1 MVSFGR
7 RLVQTSDL
15 GLVAC
20 LLLVTATLVIPLP
33 TPLVDV
39 LLIGNL
45 ALSVVVLLATA
56 YVTDP
61 LQLSVFPSLLLAAA
75 LGRLG
80 LNVAMARLIL
90 TQGSAG
96 SVVAAFGGLVVGGN
110 LVVGLVIFAILLI
123 VQFLVVTNGTSR
135 MAEVA
140 ARFALDAM
148 PGKQMSIDAELNAGT
163 LTEEEARE
171 RRRRVEQQSD
181 FFGAMDGASKFVRG
195 DAIAG
200 LLITAVN
207 LLGGFGVGL
216 SRGLSPGEAVQTFA
230 LQAVGAG
237 LALQVPSLLL
247 SAASGLILTRTAG
260 TDHLGADLVAQLTAR
275 WRPLV
280 AAGAI
285 VAVVGLFPG
294 LPKVAF
300 LLVGGLLAATGWA
313 LRAPEAP
320 PEPPGPPPP
329 AQEAVHGLAEVDPL
343 CVEIGYG
350 LIDLVEPTRGGDL
363 LQRIVALRKQVAVQL
378 GLVIPP
384 VRVRDEPTLGSR
396 EYRILLRGVE
406 VARAEVVPAGLLAI
420 RTAPD
425 APELAGVQ
433 TTDPAFGTPAVWISE
448 HERAVAESCGYTVA
462 EPSVVVATHLAEVVR
477 RHGWRLL
484 SRQDVQEMLDRL
496 RERQKALVEELVPQ
510 VLGVGEIQRVLQ
522 LLLQEGVPIRDLV
535 TILEALAD
543 HGRTVKEPERLVEL
557 VRRALGRG
565 LYQHLLDEARRLHVL
580 VLDPAAEAVLLEGAQ
595 GRQVDVAALHRLQ
608 QAIRAAWEAASQTS
622 PHPVLLCSGAVR
634 SAVRRLIEH
643 TIPQL
648 PVIAFEELEPNL
660 TLHKLG
666 MVSADAGPT
675 V

>member
-1 MVSFGR
+1 MVTLGR
-7 RLVQTSDL
+7 RLLQSSDL
-15 GLVAC
+15 ALAAC
-20 LLLVTATLVIPLP
+20 LLLVTATLVVPLP
-33 TPLVDV
+33 TALVD
-39 LLIGNL
+39 LLLVANL

-61 LQLSVFPSLLLAAA
+61 LQLSVFPSLLLTAA

-110 LVVGLVIFAILLI
+110 LVVGLVLFVILLT

-148 PGKQMSIDAELNAGT
+148 PGKQMSIDAELNAGA
-163 LTEEEARE
+163 LTEEAARE
-171 RRRRVEQQSD
+171 RRRQVERQSD

-216 SRGLSPGEAVQTFA
+216 SRGMSPAEAAGAFA

-237 LALQVPSLLL
+237 LALQIPSLLM

-260 TDHLGADLVAQLTAR
+260 ADHLGADLVGQLTAR

-280 AAGAI
+280 ASGTI
-285 VAVVGLFPG
+285 VALLGLFPG
-294 LPKVAF
+294 LPKLAF
-300 LLVGGLLAATGWA
+300 LLVGGLLAGAGWA
-313 LRAPEAP
+313 LRAPQPQPDAAP
-320 PEPPGPPPP
+320 PPAAP
-329 AQEAVHGLAEVDPL
+329 AQEAVQAAGEVDPIAL
-343 CVEIGYG
+343 EIGYG
-350 LIDLVEPTRGGDL
+350 LISLVEPSQGGDL
-363 LQRIVALRKQVAVQL
+363 LNRIVALRKQVAGSL

-384 VRVRDEPTLGSR
+384 VRVRDDPSLGAR
-396 EYRILLRGVE
+396 EYRITVRGVE
-406 VARAEVVPAGLLAI
+406 VARAEVVPSGLLAV
-420 RTAPD
+420 RASPD
-425 APELAGVQ
+425 APELPGVR
-433 TTDPAFGTPAVWISE
+433 TTDPAFGSPAVWISE
-448 HERAVAESCGYTVA
+448 AERPVAEASGYTVV
-462 EPSVVVATHLAEVVR
+462 EPSVVVATHLHEVVKR
-477 RHGWRLL
+477 YGWRLL

-510 VLGVGEIQRVLQ
+510 VLTVGDVQRVLQ

-535 TILEALAD
+535 TILEVLSDA
-543 HGRTVKEPERLVEL
+543 GRTVKDPERLVEL
-557 VRRALGRG
+557 VRRGLGRG
-565 LYQHLLDEARRLHVL
+565 LYQHLLDDQRQLHVL
-580 VLDPAAEAVLLEGAQ
+580 VLDPQAERLLLEGAQ
-595 GRQVDVAALHRLQ
+595 GRADVEALQRLPKVAQ
-608 QAIRAAWEAASQTS
+608 AAWEAASQAAA
-622 PHPVLLCSGAVR
+622 HPVLLCSAAVR
-634 SAVRRLIEH
+634 LAVRRLLEPAV
-643 TIPQL
+643 PQL
-648 PVIAFEELEPNL
+648 PVLAYEELEPNL
-660 TLHKLG
+660 SIQRLG
-666 MVSADAGPT
+666 TVSLDAGAS

>member
-1 MVSFGR
+1 MTFGR
-7 RLVQTSDL
+7 RLVQSSDL

-20 LLLVTATLVIPLP
+20 LLLITATLVVPLP

-39 LLIGNL
+39 LLIANL

-110 LVVGLVIFAILLI
+110 LVVGLVIFTILLL

-163 LTEEEARE
+163 LTEEAARE
-171 RRRRVEQQSD
+171 RRRQVERQSD
-181 FFGAMDGASKFVRG
+181 FFGSMDGASKFVRG

-200 LLITAVN
+200 LLITAIN

-216 SRGLSPGEAVQTFA
+216 GRGLSPGEAAQAFA

-237 LALQVPSLLL
+237 LALQIPSLLL

-260 TDHLGADLVAQLTAR
+260 GDHLGADLVAQLTAR
-275 WRPLV
+275 WRPLLAAGGIV
-280 AAGAI
+280 AA
-285 VAVVGLFPG
+285 VGLFPG
-294 LPKVAF
+294 LPKLAF
-300 LLVGGLLAATGWA
+300 LLVGGVLAAVGWA
-313 LRAPEAP
+313 LRAPQNP
-320 PEPPGPPPP
+320 PEPQAPSAPP
-329 AQEAVHGLAEVDPL
+329 QEAVHGLTEVDPL

-350 LIDLVEPTRGGDL
+350 LIELVEPTRGGDL
-363 LQRIVALRKQVAVQL
+363 LQRIVALRRQVAAQM

-406 VARAEVVPAGLLAI
+406 VARGEVMPGGLLAI
-420 RTAPD
+420 RTAPE
-425 APELAGVQ
+425 APELPGVQ
-433 TTDPAFGTPAVWISE
+433 TTDPTFGTPAVWISE
-448 HERAVAESCGYTVA
+448 HERAVAEASGYTVV

-510 VLGVGEIQRVLQ
+510 VLSVGEVQRVLQ

-535 TILEALAD
+535 TILETLAD
-543 HGRTVKEPERLVEL
+543 HGRSVKEPERLVEL

-580 VLDPAAEAVLLEGAQ
+580 VLDPSAEAALVDGAQ
-595 GRQVDVAALHRLQ
+595 GKRVDAEVLHRLQ
-608 QAIRAAWEAASQTS
+608 QAIRTAWEAASRGS
-622 PHPVLLCSGAVR
+622 PHPVLLCSGVVR
-634 SAVRRLIEH
+634 SAVRRLVEH
-643 TIPQL
+643 VVPQI
-648 PVIAFEELEPNL
+648 PVIAFEELEPDLN
-660 TLHKLG
+660 LHKLG
-666 MVSADAGPT
+666 MVSIDG
-675 V
+675 

>member
-1 MVSFGR
+1 MVTFGR
-7 RLVQTSDL
+7 RLVQSSDL
-15 GLVAC
+15 GLVAS
-20 LLLVTATLVIPLP
+20 LLLITAALVVPLP
-33 TPLVDV
+33 PPLVDV

-90 TQGSAG
+90 THGSAG

-163 LTEEEARE
+163 LTEEAARE

-200 LLITAVN
+200 LLITAIN

-216 SRGLSPGEAVQTFA
+216 SRGLSPSEAAQAFA

-237 LALQVPSLLL
+237 LALQIPSLLL

-260 TDHLGADLVAQLTAR
+260 GDHLGADVVAQLTAR
-275 WRPLV
+275 WRPLLAAGGIV
-280 AAGAI
+280 AA
-285 VAVVGLFPG
+285 VGLFPG

-300 LLVGGLLAATGWA
+300 LLVGGMLAAVGWA
-313 LRAPEAP
+313 LRTPQTVPDPSTP
-320 PEPPGPPPP
+320 PAP
-329 AQEAVHGLAEVDPL
+329 AQEVVHGLAEVDPL

-350 LIDLVEPTRGGDL
+350 LVELVEPSRGGEL
-363 LQRIVALRKQVAVQL
+363 LQRIVALRKQVASQM

-406 VARAEVVPAGLLAI
+406 VARAEVMPTGLLAV

-425 APELAGVQ
+425 APDLPGVQ
-433 TTDPAFGTPAVWISE
+433 TKDPAFGTPALWISE
-448 HERAVAESCGYTVA
+448 HERAVAEASGYTVV
-462 EPSVVVATHLAEVVR
+462 EPSVVVVTHLGEVVR

-510 VLGVGEIQRVLQ
+510 VLSVGEVQRVLQ
-522 LLLQEGVPIRDLV
+522 LLLREGVPIRDLV
-535 TILEALAD
+535 TILETLAD
-543 HGRTVKEPERLVEL
+543 HGRSVKEPERLVEL

-580 VLDPAAEAVLLEGAQ
+580 VLDPAAEAVLLEGTQ
-595 GRQVDVAALHRLQ
+595 GRKVDVEVLHRLQ
-608 QAIRAAWEAASQTS
+608 QAIRVAWEGAVQAS
-622 PHPVLLCSGAVR
+622 PHPVLLCSGTVR
-634 SAVRRLIEH
+634 SAVRRLVEH
-643 TIPQL
+643 EVPQI
-648 PVIAFEELEPNL
+648 PVIAFEELEPDL
-660 TLHKLG
+660 DLHKLG
-666 MVSADAGPT
+666 T
-675 V
+675 VRLDG

>member
-1 MVSFGR
+1 MVTLGR
-7 RLVQTSDL
+7 RLLQSSDL
-15 GLVAC
+15 ALAAC
-20 LLLVTATLVIPLP
+20 LLLVTATLVVPLP

-39 LLIGNL
+39 LLVANL

-61 LQLSVFPSLLLAAA
+61 LQLSVFPSLLLTAA

-110 LVVGLVIFAILLI
+110 LVVGLVVFAILLV

-148 PGKQMSIDAELNAGT
+148 PGKQMSIDAELNAGA
-163 LTEEEARE
+163 LTEEAARD
-171 RRRRVEQQSD
+171 RRRQVERQSD

-200 LLITAVN
+200 LLITAAN

-216 SRGLSPGEAVQTFA
+216 SRGMSAGEAASAFA

-237 LALQVPSLLL
+237 LALQIPSLLL

-260 TDHLGADLVAQLTAR
+260 GEHLGADLVAQLTAR

-285 VAVVGLFPG
+285 VAALGLFPG
-294 LPKVAF
+294 LPKLAF
-300 LLVGGLLAATGWA
+300 LLVGGLLVATGWA
-313 LRAPEAP
+313 VRTP
-320 PEPPGPPPP
+320 PAPPPP
-329 AQEAVHGLAEVDPL
+329 APAGPPPVQEAVQAAEVDPIAL
-343 CVEIGYG
+343 EIGYG
-350 LIDLVEPTRGGDL
+350 LIPLVEPAQEGDL
-363 LQRIVALRKQVAVQL
+363 LNRIVALRKQVAASL

-384 VRVRDEPTLGSR
+384 VRVRDDPALGAR
-396 EYRILLRGVE
+396 EYRITIRGVE
-406 VARAEVVPAGLLAI
+406 VARAEVVPSGLLAV
-420 RTAPD
+420 RASPD
-425 APELAGVQ
+425 APELPGMS
-433 TTDPAFGTPAVWISE
+433 TTDPAFGTPAVWISQA
-448 HERAVAESCGYTVA
+448 ERAVAEASGYTVV
-462 EPSVVVATHLAEVVR
+462 EPSVVVATHLHEVVR

-496 RERQKALVEELVPQ
+496 RERQKALVDELVPQ
-510 VLGVGEIQRVLQ
+510 VLTVGDVQRVLQ
-522 LLLQEGVPIRDLV
+522 LLLREGVPVRDLV
-535 TILEALAD
+535 TILEVLSDA
-543 HGRTVKEPERLVEL
+543 GRTTKEPERLVEL
-557 VRRALGRG
+557 VRRGLGRG
-565 LYQHLLDEARRLHVL
+565 LYQHLLDEHGRLHVL
-580 VLDPAAEAVLLEGAQ
+580 VLDPQAERLLLEGAQ
-595 GRQVDVAALHRLQ
+595 GRPDLEALQALPKAA
-608 QAIRAAWEAASQTS
+608 RAAWEAGSQSAS
-622 PHPVLLCSGAVR
+622 HPVLLCSGSVR
-634 SAVRRLIEH
+634 MAVRRLLEPAV
-643 TIPQL
+643 PQL
-648 PVIAFEELEPNL
+648 PVLAFEELEPDL
-660 TLHKLG
+660 SIHRLG
-666 MVSADAGPT
+666 TVSVDAGAT

>member
-1 MVSFGR
+1 MTLGR
-7 RLVQTSDL
+7 RLLQSSDL
-15 GLVAC
+15 ALAAC
-20 LLLVTATLVIPLP
+20 LLLVTATLVVPLP
-33 TPLVDV
+33 TALVDV
-39 LLIGNL
+39 LLVANL

-61 LQLSVFPSLLLAAA
+61 LQLSVFPSLLLTAA

-110 LVVGLVIFAILLI
+110 LVVGLVLFVILLV

-148 PGKQMSIDAELNAGT
+148 PGKQMSIDAELNAGA
-163 LTEEEARE
+163 LTEEAARE
-171 RRRRVEQQSD
+171 RRRQVERQSD

-216 SRGLSPGEAVQTFA
+216 GRGMSPAEAASAFA

-237 LALQVPSLLL
+237 LALQIPSLLM

-260 TDHLGADLVAQLTAR
+260 ADHLGADLVAQLTAR

-285 VAVVGLFPG
+285 VGLLGLFPG
-294 LPKVAF
+294 LPKLSF
-300 LLVGGLLAATGWA
+300 LLVGGLLAGAGWA
-313 LRAPEAP
+313 LRAPAP
-320 PEPPGPPPP
+320 PAEPPAPPPP
-329 AQEAVHGLAEVDPL
+329 AQEALQAASEVDPISL
-343 CVEIGYG
+343 EIGYG
-350 LIDLVEPTRGGDL
+350 LVSLVEPGQGGDL
-363 LQRIVALRKQVAVQL
+363 LTRIVALRKQVAASL

-384 VRVRDEPTLGSR
+384 VRVRDDPSLGAR
-396 EYRILLRGVE
+396 EYCMRIRGVE
-406 VARAEVVPAGLLAI
+406 VARGEVVPSGLLAV
-420 RTAPD
+420 RASPD
-425 APELAGVQ
+425 APELPGMR

-448 HERAVAESCGYTVA
+448 AERAVAEASGYTVV
-462 EPSVVVATHLAEVVR
+462 EPSVVVATHLHEVVR
-477 RHGWRLL
+477 RYGWRLL
-484 SRQDVQEMLDRL
+484 SRQDVQDLLDRL
-496 RERQKALVEELVPQ
+496 RERQKALVDELVPN
-510 VLGVGEIQRVLQ
+510 VLTVGDVQRVLQ

-535 TILEALAD
+535 TILEVLSDA
-543 HGRTVKEPERLVEL
+543 GRSTKDPERLVEV
-557 VRRALGRG
+557 VRRGLGRA
-565 LYQHLLDEARRLHVL
+565 LYQHLLDEQRRLNVL
-580 VLDPAAEAVLLEGAQ
+580 VLDPQAERLLLEGAQ
-595 GRQVDVAALHRLQ
+595 GRAGVDALQ
-608 QAIRAAWEAASQTS
+608 QLPRTARAAWEAACQQVAN
-622 PHPVLLCSGAVR
+622 PVLLCSGSVR
-634 SAVRRLIEH
+634 PAVRRLLEPAV
-643 TIPQL
+643 PQL
-648 PVIAFEELEPNL
+648 PVLAYEELDPN
-660 TLHKLG
+660 
-666 MVSADAGPT
+666 VSINRVGTVSVDAGAS

>member
-1 MVSFGR
+1 MTFGR
-7 RLVQTSDL
+7 RLVQSSDL

-20 LLLVTATLVIPLP
+20 LLLITATLVVPLP

-39 LLIGNL
+39 LLIANL
-45 ALSVVVLLATA
+45 ALSVVVLLVTT

-61 LQLSVFPSLLLAAA
+61 LQLAVFPSLLLAAA

-163 LTEEEARE
+163 LTEEAARE
-171 RRRRVEQQSD
+171 RRRQVERQSD

-200 LLITAVN
+200 LLITAIN

-216 SRGLSPGEAVQTFA
+216 SRGLSPGEAVQAFA

-237 LALQVPSLLL
+237 LALQIPSLLL

-260 TDHLGADLVAQLTAR
+260 TDHLGADLVVQLTAR
-275 WRPLV
+275 WRPLLAAGGIV
-280 AAGAI
+280 AA
-285 VAVVGLFPG
+285 VGLFPG

-300 LLVGGLLAATGWA
+300 LLVGGLLAAVGWA
-313 LRAPEAP
+313 LRAPQTLPEPQAP
-320 PEPPGPPPP
+320 PAP

-350 LIDLVEPTRGGDL
+350 LIELVEPTRGGDL
-363 LQRIVALRKQVAVQL
+363 LQRIVALRRQVAAQM

-406 VARAEVVPAGLLAI
+406 VARGEVMPGGLLAI
-420 RTAPD
+420 RTSPEAPD
-425 APELAGVQ
+425 LPGVQ

-448 HERAVAESCGYTVA
+448 HERAVAEASGYTVV

-477 RHGWRLL
+477 RHGWRLV

-510 VLGVGEIQRVLQ
+510 VVSVGEVQRVLQ
-522 LLLQEGVPIRDLV
+522 LLLQENVPIRDLV
-535 TILEALAD
+535 TILETLAD
-543 HGRTVKEPERLVEL
+543 HGRTVKEPERLAEL

-580 VLDPAAEAVLLEGAQ
+580 VLDPGAEAVLLEGAQ
-595 GRQVDVAALHRLQ
+595 GKRVDVETLHRLQ
-608 QAIRAAWEAASQTS
+608 QAIRTAWEAASRDS
-622 PHPVLLCSGAVR
+622 PHPVLLCSGTVR
-634 SAVRRLIEH
+634 SAVRRLVEH
-643 TIPQL
+643 VVPQI
-648 PVIAFEELEPNL
+648 PVIAFEELEPDL
-660 TLHKLG
+660 SLHRLG
-666 MVSADAGPT
+666 MVSVDG
-675 V
+675 

>member
-7 RLVQTSDL
+7 RLVQSSDL
-15 GLVAC
+15 GLVVC
-20 LLLVTATLVIPLP
+20 LLLVTATLVVPLP

-110 LVVGLVIFAILLI
+110 LVVGLVIFVILLI

-163 LTEEEARE
+163 LTEEAARE

-216 SRGLSPGEAVQTFA
+216 SRGLSPAEAVQTFA

-260 TDHLGADLVAQLTAR
+260 QDHLGADLVAQLTAR

-285 VAVVGLFPG
+285 VAALGLFPG
-294 LPKVAF
+294 LPKAAF
-300 LLVGGLLAATGWA
+300 LLVGGLLVATGWA
-313 LRAPEAP
+313 LRAPETP
-320 PEPPGPPPP
+320 PEPPAPPVP

-363 LQRIVALRKQVAVQL
+363 LQRIVALRKQLAAQM

-396 EYRILLRGVE
+396 EYRILLRGTE
-406 VARAEVVPAGLLAI
+406 VARGEVVPAGLLAI
-420 RTAPD
+420 RTTPD
-425 APELAGVQ
+425 APELPGVQ
-433 TTDPAFGTPAVWISE
+433 TQDPAFGTPAVWISA
-448 HERAVAESCGYTVA
+448 HERALAESCGYTVA

-496 RERQKALVEELVPQ
+496 RERQKALVDELVPQ
-510 VLGVGEIQRVLQ
+510 VLSVGEVQRVLQ

-535 TILEALAD
+535 TILETLAD
-543 HGRTVKEPERLVEL
+543 HGRTVKDPERLVEL

-565 LYQHLLDEARRLHVL
+565 LYQHLLDDARRLHVL

-595 GRQVDVAALHRLQ
+595 GRKVDVEVLHRLQ
-608 QAIRAAWEAASQTS
+608 QSIRSAWEAAAQTS
-622 PHPVLLCSGAVR
+622 PHPVLLCSGTVR
-634 SAVRRLIEH
+634 AAVRRLLEH
-643 TIPQL
+643 VVPQL
-648 PVIAFEELEPNL
+648 PVIAFEELEPDL
-660 TLHKLG
+660 ALHKLG
-666 MVSADAGPT
+666 TVSADAGPT